1 HLGFWS
7 GPTGGLALTG
17 SDAPALRTAA
27 GEVINDPK
35 EASAVAPDPNSP
47 VLLPDPDEE
56 QQDRTVSATLE
67 RVSVRED
74 AIGLFAAN
82 TSELRIHDS
91 DFSDNLLDGVVLHR
105 FVTAARLTEVT
116 AHSNGGDGIRAGRG
130 TTEISIE
137 GARTY
142 RNRDNGITLNGSA
155 LAAGPGATGLPTGR
169 FGGHAVTG
177 STVPANGHYGIQVN
191 GGAGTTLHD
200 NTASRHTS
208 GIVVDGL
215 AAGTE
220 ITGNRVSF
228 SAQHGIS
235 LRDDVADAL
244 IRENSVSGADTAIYS
259 RGASGEIAENTI
271 TRTTNHGITVI
282 DQVDTT
288 KVTRN
293 SIAGSGPAAIDT
305 SRSGT
310 SAVLSANSAENWEVT
325 KPLAVTL

>member
-1 HLGFWS
+1 EERAELVPNAVERQKDGAYLISSHLDVDRGATLGLHDEDKLVVHLESTTS
-7 GPTGGLALTG
+7 GVTTTVSNGGSLDSTGGKPAPLDLSAWERAPRGGLALAG
-17 SDAPALRTAA
+17 SDAPARRTAA

-155 LAAGPGATGLPTGR
+155 LADGPGATGLPTGM

-177 STVPANGHYGIQVN
+177 STVSANGHYGIQVN
-191 GGAGTTLHD
+191 GGA
-200 NTASRHTS
+200 
-208 GIVVDGL
+208 
-215 AAGTE
+215 
-220 ITGNRVSF
+220 
-228 SAQHGIS
+228 
-235 LRDDVADAL
+235 
-244 IRENSVSGADTAIYS
+244 
-259 RGASGEIAENTI
+259 
-271 TRTTNHGITVI
+271 
-282 DQVDTT
+282 
-288 KVTRN
+288 
-293 SIAGSGPAAIDT
+293 
-305 SRSGT
+305 
-310 SAVLSANSAENWEVT
+310 
-325 KPLAVTL
+325 